1 MPRNGSSGRES
12 DTLGTVARA
21 AVILRSLAEAE
32 DDVSIKSLSDQLSLA
47 PSTIH
52 RLLHLLMEQGLVERG
67 EKGHRYHAGT
77 EFFRLGALVVNKTR
91 IPKLALPYMRA
102 VVDKI
107 DEFCMLTL
115 YLPADRAT
123 MIVQTVSS
131 SHPLNYSAQ
140 LFKPSAV
147 AWGARSRAILAW
159 LSEDEQR
166 AIHAAS
172 DVSPASGRPLP
183 PLEEFLATLTDIR
196 RKGYVWSR
204 SQQLAGAVGIA
215 APLFSAQGNVFGSL
229 NVTVPEF
236 RFDEKRLPEIACA
249 VVEQA
254 RRLSTALGC
263 RTVASLYGTP
273 DWPKAL
279 A

>member
-1 MPRNGSSGRES
+1 MPRTRGSNS

-32 DDVSIKSLSDQLSLA
+32 DEVSIKALSDQLSLA

-52 RLLHLLMEQGLVERG
+52 RLLHLLMEQGLVARG
-67 EKGHRYHAGT
+67 ENGHRYHAGV

-102 VVDKI
+102 LVDKV
-107 DEFCMLTL
+107 DEFCLLNM
-115 YLPADRAT
+115 YLPAERAA

-131 SHPLNYSAQ
+131 SHPLNYTAEK
-140 LFKPSAV
+140 FKPSAI

-159 LSEDEQR
+159 LPEDEQR
-166 AIHAAS
+166 AIHDAS

-183 PLEEFLATLTDIR
+183 PLEEFLATLADIR
-196 RKGYVWSR
+196 RKGYVYSR
-204 SQQLAGAVGIA
+204 AQKLPGAVGVA
-215 APLFSAQGNVFGSL
+215 APLFGAQGNVFGSMS
-229 NVTVPEF
+229 VTIPEF
-236 RFDEKRLPEIACA
+236 RFDEKRVPEIACA

-254 RRLSTALGC
+254 RRLSSGLGC
-263 RTVASLYGTP
+263 RTVATLYGVPEKPTG
-273 DWPKAL
+273 L